1 MNVVRSNAMR
11 CGIIAALAVVCPAVS
26 VVAQPDSVAVEYT
39 IGLHEPQTQY
49 VEMTATFHDLTGDV
63 LDVHLPTWRPGRY
76 VILDFAGTI
85 TGVSAESGDGSA
97 LVIEKTAKSSWR
109 VDLGGST
116 QATIRYRVYAN
127 SLGDRTRHVDDSHAF
142 LDGSS
147 VFAYVKG
154 RRDEP
159 VTLTVEPFDGWRVTT
174 GLSPS
179 DESTHTYA
187 ASGYDEL
194 IDCPLEIGTHELR
207 EFDVAGVPHE
217 LAIWGRAHHDLSGI
231 EGDIAKVIEAQH
243 TFWGGFPYERY
254 VLLLHIGS
262 GGGATEHRNSAILQV
277 GRDAFE
283 RPKAYRDFLR
293 LVSHEVFHAWN
304 VKALRPAGISPYR
317 YDRENYTKLLW
328 VSEGSTSYY
337 ADIILVRAGLM
348 TPDVYLKKLGER
360 IDEFRRRPGRHVQS
374 LEASSFDAWIKFNKA
389 TADEQNSTVSFY
401 AKGALVSWMLD
412 FELRLRTK
420 NRVSYDTVLAS
431 MYRDFPLAGGG
442 FTPEDLLA
450 TIERLAA
457 SDFGAFWRDYISGTR
472 DLDLESCA
480 SIAGLSLVLKADRED
495 EDDEVDSERELN
507 DEDGPIEVQPD
518 LGIKL
523 RDAHG
528 RWVVDFV
535 RSDGP
540 AYQAGVIAGDELLA

>member
-1 MNVVRSNAMR
+1 
-11 CGIIAALAVVCPAVS
+11 
-26 VVAQPDSVAVEYT
+26 
-39 IGLHEPQTQY
+39 
-49 VEMTATFHDLTGDV
+49 
-63 LDVHLPTWRPGRY
+63 
-76 VILDFAGTI
+76 
-85 TGVSAESGDGSA
+85 
-97 LVIEKTAKSSWR
+97 
-109 VDLGGST
+109 
-116 QATIRYRVYAN
+116 
-127 SLGDRTRHVDDSHAF
+127 
-142 LDGSS
+142 
-147 VFAYVKG
+147 
-154 RRDEP
+154 
-159 VTLTVEPFDGWRVTT
+159 
-174 GLSPS
+174 
-179 DESTHTYA
+179 
-187 ASGYDEL
+187 
-194 IDCPLEIGTHELR
+194 
-207 EFDVAGVPHE
+207 
-217 LAIWGRAHHDLSGI
+217 
-231 EGDIAKVIEAQH
+231 
-243 TFWGGFPYERY
+243 
-254 VLLLHIGS
+254 
-262 GGGATEHRNSAILQV
+262 LQV

-337 ADIILVRAGLM
+337 ADIMLVRAGLM

-389 TADEQNSTVSFY
+389 TADAQNSTVSFY

-420 NRVSYDTVLAS
+420 NRVSYDTVLAT

-450 TIERLAA
+450 TIERLAG
-457 SDFGAFWRDYISGTR
+457 SDFDAFRRDYISGTR

-480 SIAGLSLVLKADRED
+480 SIAGLALVLKADRED
-495 EDDEVDSERELN
+495 EDDDGDSEKASN
-507 DEDGPIEVQPD
+507 DEDLPIEEQPD

-540 AYQAGVIAGDELLA
+540 AYQAGVIAGDELIALDGLRIREVELQKRLKAYESGDEVALTLFRRDELRTVKVPLAGRPKAKWVVKRIDEPSPLQQAVYTSWLGQDWPAPKDEDTPEDGT